1 MLKRLLPLRWA
12 KIAAWTGAALA
23 WGTAAIAVASSTNA
37 STPAHEPALPV
48 AIEPPTTTSTTTTTR
63 APVPELPERGLVVV
77 RYTPVPPPPPQV
89 VTRTVVVAGSSGGG
103 GGGSAPAPA
112 SAAPAAPAPAA
123 PAPSAPVQSS
133 GS

>member
-1 MLKRLLPLRWA
+1 MLKRLFPLRWA

-23 WGTAAIAVASSTNA
+23 WGTTAIAVASNTSSA
-37 STPAHEPALPV
+37 VPAEPTALPL
-48 AIEPPTTTSTTTTTR
+48 AIEPSTTTSTTTTTL

-89 VTRTVVVAGSSGGG
+89 VTRTVVVAGPSGG
-103 GGGSAPAPA
+103 GGGSA
-112 SAAPAAPAPAA
+112 AAPAAAAPAA

>member
-1 MLKRLLPLRWA
+1 MLKRLFPLRWA

-23 WGTAAIAVASSTNA
+23 WGTTAIAVASNTS
-37 STPAHEPALPV
+37 SIVPAEPPALPL
-48 AIEPPTTTSTTTTTR
+48 ALESPTTTSTTTTI

-77 RYTPVPPPPPQV
+77 RYTPVPPPPPQI

-103 GGGSAPAPA
+103 GGGSA
-112 SAAPAAPAPAA
+112 AAPAASAPAA

>member
-1 MLKRLLPLRWA
+1 MIKRLFPMRWA

-23 WGTAAIAVASSTNA
+23 WGTTAIAVASNVSATA
-37 STPAHEPALPV
+37 TVEEPIQPQ
-48 AIEPPTTTSTTTTTR
+48 AIEPPTTTSTTTTTM
-63 APVPELPERGLVVV
+63 APIPDMPERGLVVV

-103 GGGSAPAPA
+103 GGGSAAPAPVA
-112 SAAPAAPAPAA
+112 AAPAVSAPA
-123 PAPSAPVQSS
+123 QSS